1 MAAVE
6 VSPQRRLARRRGD
19 GYSTCAETPG
29 EERRTF
35 QRPTLEGVGTASLQ
49 TASFRRRNAEAA
61 RLRSG
66 EAEADAVLQGSM
78 SLPRSGGPK
87 CALLEERA
95 CVRVSELRARER
107 MPRRQETGQ
116 QSTRT
121 TRERVRVL
129 ITGGRIQR
137 RIQALAKEIRRD
149 FQAEPLHL
157 VSVLKGGV
165 FFLTDLA
172 RNIPGE
178 VSFDFIA
185 VSSYGQKTHSSG
197 QARLTRDLDSSIE
210 GKTVI
215 VVEDILDTGMTL
227 QYLLRLFQQR
237 KPKHLRVAVLL
248 DKPDRRIAAVH
259 ADYVGFSIPNEFV
272 VGYGLDY
279 AERYR
284 NLPYVGVLLLGP
296 GLKEKPAED

>member
-1 MAAVE
+1 MPNRQKA
-6 VSPQRRLARRRGD
+6 
-19 GYSTCAETPG
+19 G
-29 EERRTF
+29 E
-35 QRPTLEGVGTASLQ
+35 Q
-49 TASFRRRNAEAA
+49 N
-61 RLRSG
+61 
-66 EAEADAVLQGSM
+66 
-78 SLPRSGGPK
+78 
-87 CALLEERA
+87 
-95 CVRVSELRARER
+95 
-107 MPRRQETGQ
+107 
-116 QSTRT
+116 TRKP
-121 TRERVRVL
+121 RERVRVL
-129 ITGGRIQR
+129 ITGARIQR
-137 RIQALAKEIRRD
+137 RIQALAQKIRDD
-149 FQAEPLHL
+149 FPGEPLHL

-185 VSSYGQKTHSSG
+185 VSSYGEKTHSSG
-197 QARLTRDLDSSIE
+197 QVRLTRDLDSSIE

-248 DKPDRRIAAVH
+248 DKPERRIAAVH

-272 VGYGLDY
+272 IGYGLDY

-284 NLPYVGVLLLGP
+284 NLPYVGVLLIGP
-296 GLKEKPAED
+296 GLKKKPAED

>member
-1 MAAVE
+1 MPNRRKAVE
-6 VSPQRRLARRRGD
+6 Q
-19 GYSTCAETPG
+19 
-29 EERRTF
+29 
-35 QRPTLEGVGTASLQ
+35 
-49 TASFRRRNAEAA
+49 N
-61 RLRSG
+61 
-66 EAEADAVLQGSM
+66 
-78 SLPRSGGPK
+78 
-87 CALLEERA
+87 
-95 CVRVSELRARER
+95 
-107 MPRRQETGQ
+107 
-116 QSTRT
+116 TRKP
-121 TRERVRVL
+121 RERVRVL
-129 ITGGRIQR
+129 ITGARIQR
-137 RIQALAKEIRRD
+137 RIQALAQKIRDD
-149 FQAEPLHL
+149 FPGEPLHL

-185 VSSYGQKTHSSG
+185 VSSYGEKTHSSG
-197 QARLTRDLDSSIE
+197 QVRLTRDLDSSIE

-248 DKPDRRIAAVH
+248 DKPERRIAAVH

-284 NLPYVGVLLLGP
+284 NLPYVGVLLIGP
-296 GLKEKPAED
+296 RLKKKPAED

>member
-1 MAAVE
+1 MAKA
-6 VSPQRRLARRRGD
+6 QK
-19 GYSTCAETPG
+19 
-29 EERRTF
+29 
-35 QRPTLEGVGTASLQ
+35 ASL
-49 TASFRRRNAEAA
+49 
-61 RLRSG
+61 
-66 EAEADAVLQGSM
+66 
-78 SLPRSGGPK
+78 
-87 CALLEERA
+87 
-95 CVRVSELRARER
+95 
-107 MPRRQETGQ
+107 RQAKEQ
-116 QSTRT
+116 K
-121 TRERVRVL
+121 ERVRVL
-129 ITGGRIQR
+129 ITGGRIHR
-137 RIQALAKEIRRD
+137 RIAALAKEIRRD
-149 FQAEPLHL
+149 FPGEPLHL

-172 RNIPGE
+172 RRIPGE

-185 VSSYGQKTHSSG
+185 VSSYGQNSQSSG
-197 QARLTRDLDSSIE
+197 QVRLTRDLDSSIE

-248 DKPDRRIAAVH
+248 DKPGRRIAAVR

-284 NLPYVGVLLLGP
+284 NLPYVGVLALGS
-296 GLKEKPAED
+296 GTKREPAEK

>member
-1 MAAVE
+1 M
-6 VSPQRRLARRRGD
+6 PK
-19 GYSTCAETPG
+19 
-29 EERRTF
+29 
-35 QRPTLEGVGTASLQ
+35 
-49 TASFRRRNAEAA
+49 RNKA
-61 RLRSG
+61 G
-66 EAEADAVLQGSM
+66 Q
-78 SLPRSGGPK
+78 K
-87 CALLEERA
+87 NERA
-95 CVRVSELRARER
+95 SREH
-107 MPRRQETGQ
+107 
-116 QSTRT
+116 
-121 TRERVRVL
+121 VRVL
-129 ITGGRIQR
+129 ITGGRLQR
-137 RIQALAKEIRRD
+137 RIQELAQEIRKD
-149 FQAEPLHL
+149 FPNEPLHL

-197 QARLTRDLDSSIE
+197 QVRLTRDLDSSIE

-227 QYLLRLFQQR
+227 QYLLQLFQQR

-248 DKPDRRIAAVH
+248 DKPERRLAAVH
-259 ADYVGFSIPNEFV
+259 ADYIGFSIPNEFV

-284 NLPYVGVLLLGP
+284 NLPYVGVLLIGP
-296 GLKEKPAED
+296 GLKKKPAED

>member
-1 MAAVE
+1 M
-6 VSPQRRLARRRGD
+6 PQRKKA
-19 GYSTCAETPG
+19 
-29 EERRTF
+29 
-35 QRPTLEGVGTASLQ
+35 
-49 TASFRRRNAEAA
+49 
-61 RLRSG
+61 
-66 EAEADAVLQGSM
+66 
-78 SLPRSGGPK
+78 
-87 CALLEERA
+87 
-95 CVRVSELRARER
+95 
-107 MPRRQETGQ
+107 GQ
-116 QSTRT
+116 QSNRMPQ
-121 TRERVRVL
+121 ERVRVL
-129 ITGGRIQR
+129 ITGARIQK
-137 RIQALAKEIRRD
+137 RIQALAQEIRKD
-149 FQAEPLHL
+149 FPGEPLHL

-197 QARLTRDLDSSIE
+197 QVRLTRDLDSSIE
-210 GKTVI
+210 GKTV
-215 VVEDILDTGMTL
+215 LDTGMTL
-227 QYLLRLFQQR
+227 KYLLRLFEQR

-248 DKPDRRIAAVH
+248 DKPERRIAAVQ

-296 GLKEKPAED
+296 GLKKKPAED

>member
-1 MAAVE
+1 MKSAVE
-6 VSPQRRLARRRGD
+6 TYGK
-19 GYSTCAETPG
+19 T
-29 EERRTF
+29 
-35 QRPTLEGVGTASLQ
+35 
-49 TASFRRRNAEAA
+49 
-61 RLRSG
+61 
-66 EAEADAVLQGSM
+66 
-78 SLPRSGGPK
+78 K
-87 CALLEERA
+87 
-95 CVRVSELRARER
+95 
-107 MPRRQETGQ
+107 
-116 QSTRT
+116 
-121 TRERVRVL
+121 ERVRVL
-129 ITGGRIQR
+129 ITGNRIQR
-137 RIQALAKEIRRD
+137 RIQDLAKEIRRD
-149 FQAEPLHL
+149 FPGEPLHL

-185 VSSYGQKTHSSG
+185 VSSYGQNTHSSG
-197 QARLTRDLDSSIE
+197 QVRLTRDLDSSIE
-210 GKTVI
+210 GRTVI

-248 DKPDRRIAAVH
+248 DKPERRIAGVQ

-284 NLPYVGVLLLGP
+284 NLPYVGILKLG
-296 GLKEKPAED
+296 GESKKKEK